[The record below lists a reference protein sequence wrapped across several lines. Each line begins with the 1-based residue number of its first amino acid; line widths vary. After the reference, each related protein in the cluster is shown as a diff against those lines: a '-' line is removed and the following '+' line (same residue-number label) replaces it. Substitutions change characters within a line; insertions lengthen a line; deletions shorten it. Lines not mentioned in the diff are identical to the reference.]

1 MMNKQVKKRWVEA
14 LESGKFRQG
23 KSQFAQRDENKHVK
37 YCCLGVLNKIENLG
51 YGDFCGTFPDD
62 AMPFGLTDDQQWT
75 LIEMNDRGD
84 SFKKIAA
91 YIKKEL

>member
-1 MMNKQVKKRWVEA
+1 MMKKAVKKRWVEA

-23 KSQFAQRDENKHVK
+23 HSQFAQRDESKHIK
-37 YCCLGVLNKIENLG
+37 YCCLGVLNKIENLSYSG
-51 YGDFCGTFPDD
+51 SCRAFPEDKI
-62 AMPFGLTDDQQWT
+62 PFGLTDDQQWT

-84 SFKKIAA
+84 SFKEIAA